1 MTVDQQT
8 QVPTTTQLSVRR
20 NALTGRYRYYRV
32 PDAPLNS
39 KLAHLQ
45 QNFSIVEPSQVP
57 PDEAEV
63 FWSTTVDD
71 PKLTPF
77 TSDAAAHR
85 LDFYI
90 DTLERVAL
98 SNLHYSHAL
107 VVEKARRSSVGAEFT
122 AFNSP
127 APEVQLAH
135 VQGKR
140 WEESHASD
148 YLSDILVAEL
158 VDGRRILL
166 NNDHWVAFVPYAP
179 SAAFEVMVLP
189 KRPAHNI
196 VALTDSMRASL
207 EHTYRQITELV
218 LNVLGAQT
226 QVDFRW
232 VMTPVAHQTSLSRMW
247 LQCTANQQLGN
258 SPEELAQILK
268 AYL

>member
-45 QNFSIVEPSQVP
+45 QNS

-63 FWSTTVDD
+63 CWSTTVDD

-107 VVEKARRSSVGAEFT
+107 VVEKARRSSVRAEFT

-158 VDGRRILL
+158 VDGRRTLL

-189 KRPAHNI
+189 ISVLRTTLLRS
-196 VALTDSMRASL
+196 LTRCV
-207 EHTYRQITELV
+207 R
-218 LNVLGAQT
+218 
-226 QVDFRW
+226 RW
-232 VMTPVAHQTSLSRMW
+232 NTLIGRLLS
-247 LQCTANQQLGN
+247 
-258 SPEELAQILK
+258 
-268 AYL
+268 